1 MFFFDGLASPFTSQH
16 PALLPA
22 VRSALRLGALGLQ
35 AALCAGAIGCGSV
48 VIDEDGSHGTGGSAG
63 EGGAGAT
70 TSATGG
76 GLVCPTGAWGR
87 GLSDVYKYEYG
98 EGVAVDPSCNVV
110 VSGSFG
116 GTMDL
121 GGLSIS
127 GQDEDV
133 FVAKF
138 NPFGEVMW
146 GLVIG
151 TEPFQGSAFTATD
164 AAGNVAVAGTYDGT
178 IDIAGETLV
187 AKKEGIF
194 AIKLDT
200 HSKPLWARSFGD
212 DYEAV
217 LEHVAFTSD
226 GGMVLV
232 GYAGGG
238 TVDFGKGP
246 VGQPG
251 TTTAFVAKL
260 DANGA
265 AVWSVGFDGSGAR
278 TNAVAATA
286 DGGLWVAGSF
296 QQTVQVGPF
305 KLEDTFGTI
314 PFFARLGPDGQV
326 LSAAMIPGTNA
337 RDGKSVAATPD
348 GGALIAGNFQEAIDL
363 GAGLLTAEGSFD
375 GYLLSVDPSG
385 KPRWGTT
392 FGGPSVDAVA
402 AIAATPDGGA
412 WITGSFS
419 GSFDFG
425 DTHLESQGPTDAFVA
440 RVGGGGQLT
449 YAKGFGGPSGGG
461 DNGMS
466 VAVDHDGNALVTG
479 SFLGEADLG
488 SGPVTTAGGL
498 DVFLSKFPAN
508 AGL

>member
-1 MFFFDGLASPFTSQH
+1 MLLFDLIASPFAARRS
-16 PALLPA
+16 ALLPA
-22 VRSALRLGALGLQ
+22 VRSALRLGAVVLQ
-35 AALCAGAIGCGSV
+35 AAVCAAALGCGSV
-48 VIDEDGSHGTGGSAG
+48 VIDEDGSHGGGGSAG

-70 TSATGG
+70 GTGG
-76 GLVCPTGAWGR
+76 APVCPTGAWGR
-87 GLSDVYKYEYG
+87 GLADVYKYEYG
-98 EGVAVDPSCNVV
+98 QGIAVDASCNIV

-127 GQDEDV
+127 GQEEDV

-138 NPFGEVMW
+138 DPSGQPLW
-146 GLVIG
+146 GRVIG
-151 TEPFQGSAFTATD
+151 TEPFQGSAYAAVD

-194 AIKLDT
+194 AIKLDPQGE
-200 HSKPLWARSFGD
+200 PLWARSFGD

-217 LEHVAFTSD
+217 LEHVAFAAD

-260 DANGA
+260 DASGA

-278 TNAVAATA
+278 ANAVAATA

-305 KLEDTFGTI
+305 ALEDAFGTI

-326 LSAAMIPGTNA
+326 LSAAMIAGKGS
-337 RDGKSVAATPD
+337 RDGKSVAVTPD
-348 GGALIAGNFQEAIDL
+348 GGALIAGNFDTVVDL
-363 GAGLLTAEGSFD
+363 GSGPVAANGSFD

-385 KPRWGTT
+385 KPRWGVT

-412 WITGSFS
+412 WITGGFS
-419 GSFDFG
+419 KSFDFG
-425 DTHLESQGPTDAFVA
+425 DTHLESQGATDAFVA

-449 YAKGFGGPSGGG
+449 YAKAFGGPSGGG
-461 DNGMS
+461 DNGMAI
-466 VAVDHDGNALVTG
+466 AVDPDGSALVTG
-479 SFLGEADLG
+479 TFMGVADLG
-488 SGPVTTAGGL
+488 SGPVTSAGLL
-498 DVFLSKFPAN
+498 DVFLAKVTH
-508 AGL
+508 